1 MTTLIRYL
9 IIIMII
15 TATPTTTT
23 TVVVVV
29 IKSGHTGTE
38 RNEGSASLLL
48 VPV

>member
-9 IIIMII
+9 IIIIII
-15 TATPTTTT
+15 TTTTT